1 MIQVY
6 TFLSKMWVL
15 IFILTLSFSASAE
28 EYCER
33 EWLKSFYKYSTPEK
47 LDASAGFLVKSGPCD
62 SSDTIKT
69 GFGNPEVVGYLDSD
83 GARYYMSPW
92 SYNQAIKGKD
102 PNWIRL
108 KAYDATAHYHS
119 KNADRYQIEFYDNPE
134 KIYAHYFEVKTEPKT
149 TSETIKTA
157 STPTVGVVG
166 YVDTKDGR
174 FYITQWSWDR
184 ALTGKPPYW
193 VYIPSISPRYLLPN
207 VIEEEEYSP
216 KTQTHPYSN
225 TPVYTRPY
233 VSYSSPKKQRAI
245 VCLGQLTAK
254 GLVKKYVKNK
264 VVAFAIEETINAF
277 VTKEISLESVAASA
291 ITSFVRENIKS
302 KLQEKGQSFLANAL
316 DITKLVMDF
325 AACMGTA
332 TD

>member
-1 MIQVY
+1 
-6 TFLSKMWVL
+6 MWVL

-69 GFGNPEVVGYLDSD
+69 GFGNPEVIGYLDSD

-108 KAYDATAHYHS
+108 KAYDATTPHYRS
-119 KNADRYQIEFYDNPE
+119 KNAARYQIEFYDNPE
-134 KIYAHYFEVKTEPKT
+134 KIYAHYFEVKTAPKT

-193 VYIPSISPRYLLPN
+193 VYIPSISPKYSLVN
-207 VIEEEEYSP
+207 VIEEEEY
-216 KTQTHPYSN
+216 Q
-225 TPVYTRPY
+225 VYTKPS

-291 ITSFVRENIKS
+291 ITSFVQENIKS
-302 KLQEKGQSFLANAL
+302 KLQENGQSFFADAM
-316 DITKLVMDF
+316 DVTKLGIDF